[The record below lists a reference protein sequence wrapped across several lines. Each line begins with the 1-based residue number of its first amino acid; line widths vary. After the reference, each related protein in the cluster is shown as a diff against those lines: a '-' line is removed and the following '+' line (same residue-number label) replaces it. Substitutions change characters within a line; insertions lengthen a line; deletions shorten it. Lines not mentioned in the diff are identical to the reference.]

1 MVKEQIIQ
9 DQIRVALSNT
19 GVTVFR
25 INVGSVRLP
34 DGRWFQTGVPAGFPD
49 LVGFRHSDGKIFFI
63 EVKNEKGRPRPD
75 QIQFH
80 EFLQKYGVIHGIARS
95 PEQAVEIVTKG
106 LVGYGFKDFT
116 GA

>member
-9 DQIRVALSNT
+9 DQIRVALSNA
-19 GVTVFR
+19 GNTVFR

-34 DGRWFQTGVPAGFPD
+34 DGRWFQTGVPKGHPD
-49 LVGFRHSDGKIFFI
+49 LYGFRHKDNQIFFI

-80 EFLQKYGVIHGIARS
+80 EFLQSHGVIHGIARS
-95 PEQAVEIVTKG
+95 PRDAVEIVEEG
-106 LVGYGFKDFT
+106 LIGFGYR
-116 GA
+116 